1 MITLFSKV
9 DAWFRRN
16 PVFYGYLKLFSRSS
30 GINTLVST
38 HAGYATIT
46 IGVDFHHLLI
56 TVLLDS
62 QLVLLFCRL
71 KTPLLWEGVALK
83 INTLVGLTSYV

>member
-1 MITLFSKV
+1 MHGFVEIRFFTGTSSFSV
-9 DAWFRRN
+9 GRL
-16 PVFYGYLKLFSRSS
+16 VLTRSS
-30 GINTLVST
+30 P
-38 HAGYATIT
+38 GYATIT